1 MIRCSDSHRNT
12 APFKVIGL
20 ALGGPDFVN
29 NCGASR
35 RTSKEIIMIV
45 NSSAKAHH
53 LFQKKISSTVE
64 EVWVAA
70 LSSRLEILDIQLLFR
85 GTVDSCPLHPRD
97 IVRFICG
104 VNASAWLIA
113 HNHPSGDPRPSRQDN
128 LVTRR
133 LWKLSQLIE
142 IPLHDHLILSGEK
155 YFSYADRQFFQK
167 KSDFES

>member
-1 MIRCSDSHRNT
+1 
-12 APFKVIGL
+12 
-20 ALGGPDFVN
+20 
-29 NCGASR
+29 
-35 RTSKEIIMIV
+35 MIV

-53 LFQKKISSTVE
+53 LFQKKISPTVE

-97 IVRFICG
+97 IVRFICS

-167 KSDFES
+167 KSNLES